1 MIRFDVLTAVPDFF
15 LSPLNTSILKIASE
29 KNLAEYHI
37 HNLRDYSNNKHK
49 QIDDKMYGG
58 GAGMVLKPE
67 PFFDCIKKLQSER
80 EYDAIIITDPGGKI
94 YDQKLAVELSL
105 KKNIMIL
112 SGHYKGIDNRVKDKF
127 VTDEISV
134 GNVILTGGEIPA
146 LMIID
151 SVVRLIPGVLH
162 NSESALHDSFQVGN
176 NIEAPCYTRPA
187 EYDGIKV
194 PEVLLKG
201 NHQEIEKWRQEQSE
215 LRTRIWKKINRMEL

>member
-15 LSPLNTSILKIASE
+15 LSPLNTSILKIARE
-29 KNLAEYHI
+29 KKLAEYHI

-67 PFFDCIKKLQSER
+67 PFFECIKKLRSER
-80 EYDAIIITDPGGKI
+80 DYDAIIITDPGGKI

-187 EYDGIKV
+187 EYDGMKV

>member
-1 MIRFDVLTAVPDFF
+1 LIRFDVLTAVPDFF

-29 KNLAEYHI
+29 KKLAEYHI

-67 PFFDCIKKLQSER
+67 PFFECIKKLRSER
-80 EYDAIIITDPGGKI
+80 DYDAIIITDPGGKI

-187 EYDGIKV
+187 EYDGMKV

>member
-1 MIRFDVLTAVPDFF
+1 LIRFDVLTAVPDFF
-15 LSPLNTSILKIASE
+15 LSPLNTSILKIARE
-29 KNLAEYHI
+29 KKLAEYHI

-67 PFFDCIKKLQSER
+67 PFFECIKKLRSER
-80 EYDAIIITDPGGKI
+80 DYDAIIITDPGGKI

-187 EYDGIKV
+187 EYDGMKV

>member
-1 MIRFDVLTAVPDFF
+1 LIRFDVLTAVPDFF

-29 KNLAEYHI
+29 KKLAEYHI

-67 PFFDCIKKLQSER
+67 PFFECIKKLRSER

-134 GNVILTGGEIPA
+134 GTVILTGGEIPA

-187 EYDGIKV
+187 EYDGMKV

>member
-29 KNLAEYHI
+29 KKLAEYHI

-187 EYDGIKV
+187 EYDGMKV

>member
-1 MIRFDVLTAVPDFF
+1 LIRFDVLTAVPDFF

-29 KNLAEYHI
+29 KKLAEYHI

-67 PFFDCIKKLQSER
+67 PFFDCIKKLRSER

-187 EYDGIKV
+187 EYDGMKV

>member
-1 MIRFDVLTAVPDFF
+1 LIRFDVLTAVPDFF

-29 KNLAEYHI
+29 KKLAEYHI

-187 EYDGIKV
+187 EYDGMKV